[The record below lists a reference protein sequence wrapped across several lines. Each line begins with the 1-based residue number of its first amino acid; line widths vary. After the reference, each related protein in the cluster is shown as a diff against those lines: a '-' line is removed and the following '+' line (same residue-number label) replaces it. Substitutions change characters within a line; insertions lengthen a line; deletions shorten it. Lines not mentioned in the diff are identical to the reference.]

1 MWNKENNKISMTKG
15 DYGIA
20 LPITITGIEI
30 ESGEQIIFY
39 LKKTNNEEVLKKIFE
54 NLKDNTFDLEFTKE
68 ESERLEIGTYLYN
81 IDWYKENVFLGNIVK
96 NEIFEVSER

>member
-20 LPITITGIEI
+20 LPITIIGIEI

-54 NLKDNTFDLEFTKE
+54 DLKNNTFDLEFTKE

>member
-96 NEIFEVSER
+96 NEIFEISER

>member
-39 LKKTNNEEVLKKIFE
+39 LKKTNNEEVLKKTFE

>member
-54 NLKDNTFDLEFTKE
+54 DLKDNTFDLEFTKE